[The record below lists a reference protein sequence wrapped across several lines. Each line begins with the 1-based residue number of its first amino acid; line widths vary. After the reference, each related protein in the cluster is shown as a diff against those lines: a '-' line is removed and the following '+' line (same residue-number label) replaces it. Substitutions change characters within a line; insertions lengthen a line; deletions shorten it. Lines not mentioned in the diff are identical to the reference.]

1 MFDSV
6 EHVIDAFREHL
17 YIIDRDVAT
26 VVYLSVKMQKPI
38 LVEGPAGVGKTELA
52 KVMAASQKLELIRLQ
67 CYEGLD
73 EAKALYEWEYAKQ
86 LLYTQILK
94 DKIGEVLAGT
104 SSLAEAVERIG
115 TAEDAFFSTKFILPR
130 PLLKSIMNE
139 TPSMLLIDEIDKSD
153 PEFEA
158 FLLEVLSDFQVSI
171 PELGTITASHI
182 PQVVL
187 TSNDTRDM
195 SDALKRRCLHLYM
208 DFPVKEKEEEII
220 RLKVPGI
227 SDLLADQ
234 VVRTV
239 RAVRE
244 LDIKKLPSI
253 SETLDWAKA
262 LILLNV
268 TKLDADTVQDT
279 LNFILKYESDIAAA
293 KKNMKK
299 ILEAPGI
306 LN

>member
-17 YIIDRDVAT
+17 YIVDRDVAT
-26 VVYLSVKMQKPI
+26 VVFLSVKMQKPI

-52 KVMAASQKLELIRLQ
+52 KVMAASQGLELIRLQ

-94 DKIGEVLAGT
+94 DKIGEVLAG
-104 SSLAEAVERIG
+104 SNSLADAVDRIG

-130 PLLKSIMNE
+130 PLLKSITSE
-139 TPSMLLIDEIDKSD
+139 DPSMLLIDEIDKSD

-158 FLLEVLSDFQVSI
+158 FLLEILSDFQVSI
-171 PELGTITASHI
+171 PELGTLTARHI

-208 DFPVKEKEEEII
+208 NFPVKEKEEEII
-220 RLKVPGI
+220 RLKVPGV
-227 SDLLADQ
+227 SDILADQ

-268 TKLDADTVQDT
+268 TKLDADTVQNT